1 MVRHLVRLFLSAVLI
16 LLSLPF
22 LAASFLI
29 AAVCASVASALPRF
43 HRRQA
48 SGPIGLQQLRRA
60 DPLGF
65 GYAISSYEDLIGTH
79 AWKRP

>member
-1 MVRHLVRLFLSAVLI
+1 MVRHSVRLFLSAVLI

-29 AAVCASVASALPRF
+29 AAVCALAASALPRF
-43 HRRQA
+43 HRRRASEA
-48 SGPIGLQQLRRA
+48 SGVFELHRA
-60 DPLGF
+60 DPFGF
-65 GYAISSYEDLIGTH
+65 ENAVSAYEDLIGAH